1 MSAFDDQV
9 REFIEEHEGM
19 SFIAKAARRMY
30 DAKEYED
37 LKVFMNKVGA
47 EESQNHFQNTNQIV
61 DNDTY

>member
-9 REFIEEHEGM
+9 LDFLEEHEGM
-19 SFIAKAARRMY
+19 SFISKAARRMY

-47 EESQNHFQNTNQIV
+47 EESQEHFNESDV
-61 DNDTY
+61 Y

>member
-19 SFIAKAARRMY
+19 SFIAKAAQRMY

-37 LKVFMNKVGA
+37 LKTFMNKVGA
-47 EESQNHFQNTNQIV
+47 EESQNHFYETEQIGA
-61 DNDTY
+61 NDVY